1 MIRRCCC
8 DGFSEN
14 RDAQTVIYGRPGPTG
29 PTGPTG
35 PIGPTGTLISD
46 SATIYNGNEQTATNG
61 TPLTLPTILT
71 DNELTIGNDS
81 ITVLDTAT
89 YLVSYSVNKITG
101 GNGNEYV
108 SLKTNGN
115 EIQATRLLLSST
127 AGVSGSYVLNLNAD
141 DEITI
146 VPSTTGN
153 VQIVATPGPSV
164 TLSVARI
171 S

>member
-14 RDAQTVIYGRPGPTG
+14 REIQTIIYGKPGPTG
-29 PTGPTG
+29 PTGATG
-35 PIGPTGTLISD
+35 PTGPTGTLISD

-89 YLVSYSVNKITG
+89 YLVSYSVNKVTG
-101 GNGNEYV
+101 GSGNDYV
-108 SLKTNGN
+108 SLETNGN

-127 AGVSGSYVLNLNAD
+127 TPVSGSYVLNLTAS

-146 VPSTTGN
+146 VPTTTGN
-153 VQIVATPGPSV
+153 VQIVATVGPSV

>member
-8 DGFSEN
+8 GGFSEN
-14 RDAQTVIYGRPGPTG
+14 RDAQTIIYGRPGPTG

-35 PIGPTGTLISD
+35 PIGPTGALIND
-46 SATIYNGNEQTATNG
+46 SATIYNTAEQAATNG

-71 DNELTIGNDS
+71 DNELTVGNNS

-101 GNGNEYV
+101 GNGNDYV
-108 SLKTNGN
+108 SLESNGT
-115 EIQATRLLLSST
+115 EIQATRLLLSAT
-127 AGVSGSYVLNLNAD
+127 AGVGGSYVLNLNAD

-146 VPSTTGN
+146 VPTTTGN
-153 VQIVATPGPSV
+153 VQITATGGPSA